1 MTQRKR
7 DLIIGI
13 LFLMF
18 SVGLFLEAG
27 QYTSV
32 IQGDMGSRFMPRL
45 IAILMA
51 ILSVAKI
58 VGAAKEPEKVQEERQ
73 ETERSDKLGGGLTV
87 ALIVGYT
94 LAFKPLGFILSTF
107 LYLFAQMMLLSQKEN
122 RKIPLFFAISIVAP
136 ILIYLFFVHV
146 MGHPMPQ
153 GLITFI

>member
-122 RKIPLFFAISIVAP
+122 RKIPLFFAISIIAP

-146 MGHPMPQ
+146 MGRPMPQ